1 MNVNFGLFPPPPEGT
16 PKQRAQ
22 GGAGPA
28 RARGA
33 GGLGDKSRRAHI
45 AACHARENC

>member
-22 GGAGPA
+22 GGHWH
-28 RARGA
+28 
-33 GGLGDKSRRAHI
+33 GGR
-45 AACHARENC
+45 